1 MICELSMRD
10 FSELDL
16 NLMNE
21 SIQYFRSYISSE
33 IPSEP
38 GRKLLYLDE
47 EYLFAAMDLI
57 KRSQGLTSIEELQL
71 EFLINVRR
79 FHLAYYESGELLNYF
94 EEDDTAKSIFIDL
107 SDLRSIGKL
116 KLIPISKSMSELEN
130 FPMDPVMYANVAKS
144 IKADEILVQYS
155 DMEYRKSDSR
165 FFNFLIKLRS
175 PSSKDVI
182 EINQLRDE
190 INNILQIKDP
200 LSQTQAERTSSVNSN
215 LFLDSSNENIDS
227 AWLMTRPYN
236 HSFFQKE
243 LFDFWFTVKRIFN
256 RWQETG
262 EPWKMMCQT
271 YSKDISKGYVE
282 VHLQNLHEG
291 KPPDL
296 SLISLEKLEML
307 VNTSTDKL
315 EKDMWEKIQ
324 GHTESCHENF
334 LLLNFIDRYRSKSHG
349 FPFDMSMTLKKNID
363 LI

>member
-1 MICELSMRD
+1 
-10 FSELDL
+10 
-16 NLMNE
+16 
-21 SIQYFRSYISSE
+21 
-33 IPSEP
+33 
-38 GRKLLYLDE
+38 
-47 EYLFAAMDLI
+47 
-57 KRSQGLTSIEELQL
+57 
-71 EFLINVRR
+71 
-79 FHLAYYESGELLNYF
+79 
-94 EEDDTAKSIFIDL
+94 
-107 SDLRSIGKL
+107 
-116 KLIPISKSMSELEN
+116 
-130 FPMDPVMYANVAKS
+130 
-144 IKADEILVQYS
+144 
-155 DMEYRKSDSR
+155 
-165 FFNFLIKLRS
+165 
-175 PSSKDVI
+175 
-182 EINQLRDE
+182 QLRDE

-349 FPFDMSMTLKKNID
+349 FPFD
-363 LI
+363 